1 MGVFTSRQQNE
12 QEAELNANTNAYK
25 YPPRTGNNFFGSHF
39 IMGGERF
46 DTPQPE
52 SYLFGENADLNFL
65 GNRHPFPFPYP
76 PPQAN
81 EPTKTL
87 KSLVNIRKES
97 VRFVKVTKEKQHT
110 ETDQHDGNCL
120 SSGETI
126 GPPPSLYNIEFTF
139 DSDAKCA
146 ITIYYFCSEEV
157 SPSGVTLTPRDGL
170 TSETYHFEKG
180 INQYFSQPSHV
191 FNPHLIPED
200 DLIYNPSKEQYPV
213 AIHCVVEEG
222 NEDCRQSHTTIC
234 VIDHHPESNSYV
246 LRALKQKIFVD
257 GLCYLLQEIY
267 GIENKAINKSSIDE
281 DLDDHGSECVICMSE
296 TRDTLILPCR
306 HLCLCY
312 SCADSL
318 RYQANCCPI
327 CRAPFRAL
335 LQIRAVQKGVNN
347 HVLHQNTPT
356 SAAGEPLACEHQVPA
371 GYIPVSLIEALNGP
385 PQYVGTRRGV
395 GDGNDMIDGSGAIV
409 NGGTSSE
416 HHKATSP
423 YKPTSQRRSKG
434 KKNASTST
442 NSSEMSTMTNN
453 TAQSNG
459 SKDNENDDESK
470 SVEKRSSQ
478 DKLQIVNERHSLK
491 IPKSSHKRHSKGAAN
506 PEMTS
511 TATSMHDEA
520 DDDSENEKLS
530 PLLSPGSKCKPIPP
544 QMAKTLSMTS
554 DNDDLDAEVEEEQ
567 NTMITEPRVEFKT
580 KKNTSFKKHKKAND
594 IKMTTLNA
602 SIGGSG
608 PSEAVV
614 TAPVTIPPPP
624 GATVGQVAAE
634 DNDFYIAEDS
644 QNGILSP
651 LCPEKSKTLSGTG
664 EKLKSSLTKKN
675 LHKKST
681 SVGNIVGS
689 GGTGV
694 GGAIACSTGAV
705 DMKGNNVSSLP
716 DMLDSPVSATSAS
729 TRSSSDSYSSSSS
742 TKQLLSSN
750 PNTTTAANIIVDDK
764 TSLQN
769 AVNV

>member
-1 MGVFTSRQQNE
+1 MGAFTSRQQNE
-12 QEAELNANTNAYK
+12 VEAEQNANTHAYK
-25 YPPRTGNNFFGSHF
+25 YPPRSGNNFFGSHF

-65 GNRHPFPFPYP
+65 GNRPTAFPYP

-97 VRFVKVTKEKQHT
+97 VRFVKVNKEKQA
-110 ETDQHDGNCL
+110 EGDQADGNCL
-120 SSGETI
+120 SGAQLDT
-126 GPPPSLYNIEFTF
+126 PPCLYNIEFTF
-139 DSDAKCA
+139 DSDARCA

-170 TSETYHFEKG
+170 TSETYHYEKG
-180 INQYFSQPSHV
+180 INQFFSQPSHV
-191 FNPHLIPED
+191 FNPQLIPED
-200 DLIYNPSKEQYPV
+200 DLIYNPGKEQYPV

-234 VIDHHPESNSYV
+234 VIDHHPDSNSYV

-312 SCADSL
+312 ACADSL

-356 SAAGEPLACEHQVPA
+356 SAAGEPLPCEHQVPP
-371 GYIPVSLIEALNGP
+371 GFIPVSLIEALNGP

-395 GDGNDMIDGSGAIV
+395 GDGNDMLDGSSVGAVV
-409 NGGTSSE
+409 NGTANE

-423 YKPTSQRRSKG
+423 YKPSSQRRSKG

-442 NSSEMSTMTNN
+442 NSTEMSTMTNN
-453 TAQSNG
+453 ASGNATAN
-459 SKDNENDDESK
+459 KDNPEDPNGGAMSDK
-470 SVEKRSSQ
+470 SLDKRSSQ

-491 IPKSSHKRHSKGAAN
+491 VPKSSHKRHSKTTPN

-544 QMAKTLSMTS
+544 QLAKTLANTS
-554 DNDDLDAEVEEEQ
+554 DNEDGDEEEHTED
-567 NTMITEPRVEFKT
+567 NSMIASEPTVEFKGRKT
-580 KKNTSFKKHKKAND
+580 NSFKKHKKANNE
-594 IKMTTLNA
+594 KV
-602 SIGGSG
+602 IGGEGSTPG
-608 PSEAVV
+608 V
-614 TAPVTIPPPP
+614 IPPLP
-624 GATVGQVAAE
+624 AAVTVVSAA
-634 DNDFYIAEDS
+634 AASVGVTEDS
-644 QNGILSP
+644 DYYTPEDPQNCILSP
-651 LCPEKSKTLSGTG
+651 LCPEKSKTLSGAG
-664 EKLKSSLTKKN
+664 EKLKNSLAKKN

-689 GGTGV
+689 GATGV
-694 GGAIACSTGAV
+694 ASNASSMGAV
-705 DMKGNNVSSLP
+705 DLKGNNVSSLP

-750 PNTTTAANIIVDDK
+750 TNTAAVANIIVDDK